1 MPLKQVLYFKVERT
15 LNCDRIVSF
24 GDAMFRC
31 RMTHGYLIN
40 AMANAVTSLNN
51 KLQQLSK
58 SNDEDGVAHWPGGHI
73 ADTK

>member
-1 MPLKQVLYFKVERT
+1 MPKSASKASAILKLKEL

-24 GDAMFRC
+24 GDAINDLPMFAISDQC
-31 RMTHGYLIN
+31 Y

-58 SNDEDGVAHWPGGHI
+58 VMMKMVLLTGLRSML
-73 ADTK
+73 